1 MIRRPP
7 RSTRTDTLF
16 PYTTLFRSAAR
27 RRPLARR
34 GGLRLGLPDPQLA
47 ARARAG
53 VRWVRG
59 EPDRLQ
65 PPVDVRRPRGFAA
78 RVVLKTPPPA
88 GAMFSLRPPPGS
100 ARSATAIRAAR
111 DRKSTRLNS
120 SH

>member
-1 MIRRPP
+1 MGPRGRDHRAPHRRA
-7 RSTRTDTLF
+7 RAVDDAAAL
-16 PYTTLFRSAAR
+16 AAR

-111 DRKSTRLNS
+111 S
-120 SH
+120 